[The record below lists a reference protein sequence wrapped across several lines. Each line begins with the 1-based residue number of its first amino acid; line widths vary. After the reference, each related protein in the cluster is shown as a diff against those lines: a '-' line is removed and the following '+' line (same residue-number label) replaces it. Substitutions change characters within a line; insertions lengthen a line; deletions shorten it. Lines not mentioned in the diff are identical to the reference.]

1 MFTFKKSF
9 KHVLNDEST
18 PILTVIPYTVFSHLS
33 DTCFSVCVPSSSDV
47 RCTTRHMISRGHS
60 YDERTAW
67 NPKHCLVADCQM
79 LYLKE
84 EEVVRE
90 FSHSRCVTILY
101 VFLSFFLSTS
111 VHLFTSLQIFFNYV
125 KEQVNNGQVVLGY
138 FNPFIEEICLVLYL
152 LYPLDNLFIL

>member
-1 MFTFKKSF
+1 MFNIPCICKTTSRSMMFTFKKSF

-18 PILTVIPYTVFSHLS
+18 TILTVIPYTVFSHLS

-90 FSHSRCVTILY
+90 FSHSLCFL
-101 VFLSFFLSTS
+101 VFFFIYISSPVYLPAD
-111 VHLFTSLQIFFNYV
+111 IF
-125 KEQVNNGQVVLGY
+125 
-138 FNPFIEEICLVLYL
+138 
-152 LYPLDNLFIL
+152 